1 MLFPLDKEND
11 IIFKN
16 RHYFIPKQT
25 EILYFAVLVVEKLW
39 NVLYHTALRRT

>member
-11 IIFKN
+11 IVFQN
-16 RHYFIPKQT
+16 GQYFIPKQT

-39 NVLYHTALRRT
+39 NVLYRTALRRT

>member
-11 IIFKN
+11 IVFKN
-16 RHYFIPKQT
+16 GQDFIPKQT

-39 NVLYHTALRRT
+39 NVLYHTILSRT